1 MREVVRDPA
10 KTFRCPRC
18 GAPVT
23 YKGRGRRPVWC
34 SARCRVEAS
43 IERRGN
49 EIVGIKPEV
58 VKVVSPTARL
68 SDWEKE
74 RRQEIERDFDRDAI
88 VAMVASRPELLM
100 RVLARIEEQGLS
112 APAGDRQILSD
123 AMIRTARSV
132 SPETVDQATT
142 STRRSHKRDASEW
155 SPSSTSSPCSSPPGC
170 SITAICGP
178 STIPCGTWSTTTS
191 SAWTARSTE
200 RAPPT
205 RVTQMPPKRCCAA

>member
-1 MREVVRDPA
+1 MREVIRDPA

-49 EIVGIKPEV
+49 EIVGVKPEV

-74 RRQEIERDFDRDAI
+74 RRQEIERNLDRDA
-88 VAMVASRPELLM
+88 VVEMVASRPDLFM
-100 RVLARIEEQGLS
+100 GVLARVEEHGLS
-112 APAGDRQILSD
+112 APAGDRQIL
-123 AMIRTARSV
+123 A
-132 SPETVDQATT
+132 
-142 STRRSHKRDASEW
+142 
-155 SPSSTSSPCSSPPGC
+155 
-170 SITAICGP
+170 
-178 STIPCGTWSTTTS
+178 
-191 SAWTARSTE
+191 
-200 RAPPT
+200 
-205 RVTQMPPKRCCAA
+205 

>member
-1 MREVVRDPA
+1 MREVIRDPA

-18 GAPVT
+18 GAPVM

-49 EIVGIKPEV
+49 EIVGVKPEV
-58 VKVVSPTARL
+58 VKVVSPAARL

-74 RRQEIERDFDRDAI
+74 RRQEIERNLDHDA
-88 VAMVASRPELLM
+88 VVEMVASRPELLVG
-100 RVLARIEEQGLS
+100 VLARIEEQGLS

-132 SPETVDQATT
+132 SPETVDHAIT
-142 STRRSHKRDASEW
+142 SPQRSHKRDVSEW
-155 SPSSTSSPCSSPPGC
+155 VTLLDELTMQLATGLLYNRDLP
-170 SITAICGP
+170 
-178 STIPCGTWSTTTS
+178 TIDDPM
-191 SAWTARSTE
+191 RNLVDHYLQ
-200 RAPPT
+200 
-205 RVTQMPPKRCCAA
+205 RVDGSKH

>member
-1 MREVVRDPA
+1 MREVIRDPA

-49 EIVGIKPEV
+49 EIVGVKPEV
-58 VKVVSPTARL
+58 VKVVSPAARL

-74 RRQEIERDFDRDAI
+74 RRQQIERNLDRDA
-88 VAMVASRPELLM
+88 VVEMVASRPELLM
-100 RVLARIEEQGLS
+100 DALARIEEQGLS

-132 SPETVDQATT
+132 SPETVDQATA
-142 STRRSHKRDASEW
+142 SPRHPHKRDVSEW
-155 SPSSTSSPCSSPPGC
+155 VTLLDELTMQLATGLLYNRDLPTLDDPMRNLVDHYLQRVDSS
-170 SITAICGP
+170 
-178 STIPCGTWSTTTS
+178 
-191 SAWTARSTE
+191 
-200 RAPPT
+200 
-205 RVTQMPPKRCCAA
+205 KR

>member
-1 MREVVRDPA
+1 MREVIRDPA

-49 EIVGIKPEV
+49 EIVGVKPEV

-74 RRQEIERDFDRDAI
+74 RRQEIERNLDRDI
-88 VAMVASRPELLM
+88 VIEMVASRPELLM
-100 RVLARIEEQGLS
+100 NVLARVEEQGLS

-132 SPETVDQATT
+132 SPETVPGRCHQSPTEHPEIHQLEASHT
-142 STRRSHKRDASEW
+142 SGMHSGISL
-155 SPSSTSSPCSSPPGC
+155 
-170 SITAICGP
+170 I
-178 STIPCGTWSTTTS
+178 
-191 SAWTARSTE
+191 
-200 RAPPT
+200 
-205 RVTQMPPKRCCAA
+205 

>member
-1 MREVVRDPA
+1 MREVIRDPA

-34 SARCRVEAS
+34 SARCRVQAS

-49 EIVGIKPEV
+49 AIVGVKPEV

-74 RRQEIERDFDRDAI
+74 RRQQIERNLDHDA
-88 VAMVASRPELLM
+88 VVEMVASRPELL
-100 RVLARIEEQGLS
+100 VDALARIEEQGLS
-112 APAGDRQILSD
+112 ASAGERQILSD

-132 SPETVDQATT
+132 SPANVDQATA
-142 STRRSHKRDASEW
+142 SPRRSHKRDVSEW
-155 SPSSTSSPCSSPPGC
+155 VTLLDELTMQLATGLLYNRDLPTIDDPMRNLVDHYLQRVDSS
-170 SITAICGP
+170 
-178 STIPCGTWSTTTS
+178 
-191 SAWTARSTE
+191 
-200 RAPPT
+200 
-205 RVTQMPPKRCCAA
+205 KH